1 MHAMEQTTL
10 PLDQD
15 TCYAALLGR
24 NADYEGVFYV
34 GVRTTGIFCR
44 PTCPARKPKRENCEF
59 FTDAQAALLASY
71 RPCARC
77 RPLSHP
83 NETSDV
89 VRKLVAAVEREP
101 LKRWRDADFDA
112 LAVHASTARRQFQ
125 KRFGMTFIEYA
136 RARRLGSAFKSIRAG
151 DRVIDAQ
158 LDAGFESSSGFRDA
172 FARIMGA
179 PPARSKRVL
188 FAAWLD
194 TPLGP
199 MTAIADERAL
209 YLLEFVDRRGLER
222 EIERL
227 RLRHKAGI
235 APGRTAPI
243 EQIELELEQY
253 FAGRS
258 LTFETPVVRTGSPFQ
273 NAVWDALLTIPPGET
288 WSYADLARAVGSPK
302 AVRAVGTANGC
313 NQLAIVIPCHRVINT
328 NGELGGYAGGLP
340 RKKWLL
346 DHERS
351 VQAVGTA
358 TGLGGTATGQPAA
371 ARKLPTQK
379 AENTAQRRR
388 PPSTGPRPAAG

>member
-1 MHAMEQTTL
+1 MEQTTL
-10 PLDQD
+10 PLDHE
-15 TCYAALLGR
+15 TYYTALLGR
-24 NADYEGVFYV
+24 DADFEGVFYV

-59 FTDAQAALLASY
+59 FADAQTALLASY
-71 RPCARC
+71 RPCERC

-89 VRKLVAAVEREP
+89 VRKLVAAVERNP
-101 LKRWRDADFDA
+101 TKRWRDADFDA

-125 KRFGMTFIEYA
+125 KRFGMTFVEYA

-151 DRVIDAQ
+151 ERVIDAQ

-172 FARIMGA
+172 FARIMGT
-179 PPARSKRVL
+179 PPVNATRAL

-199 MTAIADERAL
+199 MTAIGDERAL
-209 YLLEFVDRRGLER
+209 HLLEFVDRRGLER

-227 RLRHKAGI
+227 RHRQKAGI

-243 EQIELELEQY
+243 AQIEAELEEY

-258 LTFETPVVRTGSPFQ
+258 LTFKTPLARTGSPFQ

-288 WSYADLARAVGSPK
+288 WSYAELARAVGNPK
-302 AVRAVGTANGC
+302 AVRAAGTANGC
-313 NQLAIVIPCHRVINT
+313 NQLAIVIPCHRVINA

-346 DHERS
+346 EHERRVRS
-351 VQAVGTA
+351 EQVDA
-358 TGLGGTATGQPAA
+358 PA
-371 ARKLPTQK
+371 
-379 AENTAQRRR
+379 RRR
-388 PPSTGPRPAAG
+388 A

>member
-1 MHAMEQTTL
+1 MARRKMAAMSETQL

-15 TCYAALLGR
+15 RCYTALLGR
-24 NADYEGVFYV
+24 DADYDGVFYV

-59 FTDAQAALLASY
+59 FADAQAALLAAY

-89 VRKLVAAVEREP
+89 VRRLVEAVEREP
-101 LKRWRDADFDA
+101 HRRWRDADFDA
-112 LAVHASTARRQFQ
+112 LAVHASTARRHFQ
-125 KRFGMTFIEYA
+125 KRFGMTFVEYA

-151 DRVIDAQ
+151 ERVIDAQ
-158 LDAGFESSSGFRDA
+158 LDAGFESPSGFRDA

-179 PPARSKRVL
+179 PPAHRAARAL

-199 MTAIADERAL
+199 MTAIADEHSL
-209 YLLEFVDRRGLER
+209 HLLEFVDRRGLER

-227 RLRHKAGI
+227 RLRQKAGI

-243 EQIELELEQY
+243 EQIEEELAEY

-258 LTFETPVVRTGSPFQ
+258 MLFKTPLARAGSPFQ

-288 WSYADLARAVGSPK
+288 WSYAQLARTVGRPQ
-302 AVRAVGTANGC
+302 AVRAAGTANGA

-328 NGELGGYAGGLP
+328 SGELGGYAGGLP
-340 RKKWLL
+340 RKRWLL
-346 DHERS
+346 EHERR
-351 VQAVGTA
+351 ALGERATA
-358 TGLGGTATGQPAA
+358 
-371 ARKLPTQK
+371 
-379 AENTAQRRR
+379 
-388 PPSTGPRPAAG
+388 

>member
-1 MHAMEQTTL
+1 MAAMEQTQL

-15 TCYAALLGR
+15 RCYSALLGR
-24 NADYEGVFYV
+24 DADYEGVFYV

-71 RPCARC
+71 RPCQRC

-89 VRKLVAAVEREP
+89 VRKLVAAVERDP
-101 LKRWRDADFDA
+101 TKRWRDADFDA

-125 KRFGMTFIEYA
+125 KRFGMTFVEYA
-136 RARRLGSAFKSIRAG
+136 RARRLGSAFKAIRSG
-151 DRVIDAQ
+151 ERVIDAQ
-158 LDAGFESSSGFRDA
+158 LDAGFESPSGFRDA
-172 FARIMGA
+172 FTRIMGA
-179 PPARSKRVL
+179 PPARSTRAL

-227 RLRHKAGI
+227 RQRHKAGI

-243 EQIELELEQY
+243 VQIEAELKEY

-258 LTFETPVVRTGSPFQ
+258 LTFKTPLVRTGSPFQ

-288 WSYADLARAVGSPK
+288 WSYAELARTVGNPK
-302 AVRAVGTANGC
+302 AVRAAGTANGC
-313 NQLAIVIPCHRVINT
+313 NQLAIVIPCHRVINA
-328 NGELGGYAGGLP
+328 NGQLGGYAGGLP
-340 RKKWLL
+340 RKRWLL
-346 DHERS
+346 EHERRAH
-351 VQAVGTA
+351 AVRGRFARDTTA
-358 TGLGGTATGQPAA
+358 GSIQRAQRA
-371 ARKLPTQK
+371 AR
-379 AENTAQRRR
+379 A
-388 PPSTGPRPAAG
+388 

>member
-1 MHAMEQTTL
+1 MAAMDQIQ
-10 PLDQD
+10 PSLDQD
-15 TCYAALLGR
+15 ACYAALLGR

-59 FTDAQAALLASY
+59 FTDAQAALLAAY

-89 VRKLVAAVEREP
+89 VRRLVEAVEREP
-101 LKRWRDADFDA
+101 HRRWRDADFDA

-125 KRFGMTFIEYA
+125 KRFGMTFVEYA
-136 RARRLGSAFKSIRAG
+136 RARRLGSAFKAIRSG
-151 DRVIDAQ
+151 ERVIDAQ
-158 LDAGFESSSGFRDA
+158 LDAGFDSGSGFRDA

-179 PPARSKRVL
+179 APTNRATRVL

-199 MTAIADERAL
+199 MTAIADEHAL
-209 YLLEFVDRRGLER
+209 HLLEFVDRRGLER

-227 RLRHKAGI
+227 RLKQKAGI

-243 EQIELELEQY
+243 MQIERELDDY

-258 LTFETPVVRTGSPFQ
+258 LSFRTPLSRSGSQFQ
-273 NAVWDALLTIPPGET
+273 NAVWDALLTIPPGAT
-288 WSYADLARAVGSPK
+288 WSYAQLARAVGRPK
-302 AVRAVGTANGC
+302 AVRAAGTANGA
-313 NQLAIVIPCHRVINT
+313 NQLAIVIPCHRVINA
-328 NGELGGYAGGLP
+328 NGDFGGYAGGVP
-340 RKKWLL
+340 RKRWLL
-346 DHERS
+346 EHER
-351 VQAVGTA
+351 
-358 TGLGGTATGQPAA
+358 
-371 ARKLPTQK
+371 R
-379 AENTAQRRR
+379 AQHHR
-388 PPSTGPRPAAG
+388 

>member
-1 MHAMEQTTL
+1 MEQTTL
-10 PLDQD
+10 PLDRD
-15 TCYAALLGR
+15 TYYNALLGR
-24 NADYEGVFYV
+24 DADFDGVFYV

-59 FTDAQAALLASY
+59 FADAQAALLASY
-71 RPCARC
+71 RPCERC

-83 NETSDV
+83 NETSDI
-89 VRKLVAAVEREP
+89 VRRLVEAVERDP
-101 LKRWRDADFDA
+101 SKRWRDADFDA
-112 LAVHASTARRQFQ
+112 LAVNASTARRQFR
-125 KRFGMTFIEYA
+125 KRFGMTFVEYA

-151 DRVIDAQ
+151 ERVIDAQ

-179 PPARSKRVL
+179 PPARSTRAL

-199 MTAIADERAL
+199 MTAIADEHSL
-209 YLLEFVDRRGLER
+209 HLLEFVDRRGLER

-227 RLRHKAGI
+227 RHRQKAGI

-243 EQIELELEQY
+243 VQIEAELGEY

-258 LTFETPVVRTGSPFQ
+258 MTFETPLARAGSPFQ

-288 WSYADLARAVGSPK
+288 WSYAELARVVGNPK
-302 AVRAVGTANGC
+302 AVRAAGTANGC
-313 NQLAIVIPCHRVINT
+313 NQLAIVIPCHRVINA

-340 RKKWLL
+340 RKRWLL
-346 DHERS
+346 EHERRS
-351 VQAVGTA
+351 RSGATVNRTTNSTA
-358 TGLGGTATGQPAA
+358 GRPRAT
-371 ARKLPTQK
+371 
-379 AENTAQRRR
+379 
-388 PPSTGPRPAAG
+388 STSPRPVAG

>member
-1 MHAMEQTTL
+1 MAAMSATEL
-10 PLDQD
+10 PLDHD
-15 TCYAALLGR
+15 RCYTALLGR
-24 NADYEGVFYV
+24 DADYDGVFYV

-44 PTCPARKPKRENCEF
+44 STCPARKPKRENCEF
-59 FTDAQAALLASY
+59 FADAQAALLASY
-71 RPCARC
+71 RPCERC

-89 VRKLVAAVEREP
+89 VRRLVEAVEREP
-101 LKRWRDADFDA
+101 TKRWRNADFDA

-125 KRFGMTFIEYA
+125 KRFGMTFVEYA
-136 RARRLGSAFKSIRAG
+136 RARRLGSAFTSIRAG
-151 DRVIDAQ
+151 ERVIDAQ

-179 PPARSKRVL
+179 PPANRATRAL

-222 EIERL
+222 EVERL
-227 RLRHKAGI
+227 RRRYKAGI

-243 EQIELELEQY
+243 EQIEAELAEY

-258 LTFETPVVRTGSPFQ
+258 MTFVTPLERAGSPFQ

-288 WSYADLARAVGSPK
+288 WSYAQLARTVGRPQ
-302 AVRAVGTANGC
+302 AIRAAGTANGA
-313 NQLAIVIPCHRVINT
+313 NQFAIVIPCHRVIT
-328 NGELGGYAGGLP
+328 SNGELGGYGGGLP
-340 RKKWLL
+340 RKRWLI
-346 DHERS
+346 DHERR
-351 VQAVGTA
+351 VTA
-358 TGLGGTATGQPAA
+358 RAA
-371 ARKLPTQK
+371 
-379 AENTAQRRR
+379 
-388 PPSTGPRPAAG
+388 